1 MAARESLGARET
13 MKVVVLGLWHLG
25 CVTAACCAEYFA
37 VVGLDFDRELVA
49 NLARG
54 KLPVFEPGLAEL
66 MARQLENRRLFFSS
80 DANQILKTADVL
92 WVCYD
97 TPVDLNDVA
106 DNDFVLR
113 NIDQCVPELRAGA
126 TILISSQLPVGT
138 CRRLQNKHAGRNLS
152 FAYSPENL
160 RLGNALETFRRPDRI
175 VAGVR
180 DETAR
185 GRLRELFA
193 PFAGDRLLWMT
204 PESAEMTKHAIN
216 TFLALSVT
224 FANEIAR
231 LCEVIGADAR
241 EVEQG
246 LRSESRIGPNA
257 YIRPGA
263 AFAGGTLA
271 RDVVTLKHIAQEN
284 KQEAIL
290 IEAILAS
297 NEVHK
302 QWALRRLEA
311 TFPLLDQVTVAVL
324 GLTYKPGT
332 DTLRRSSALELCLA
346 LLSRNCTVRCYD
358 PEVKVLPRMAAAA
371 ALFQSLPEAIANAD
385 AIVVATPWP
394 QITQA
399 DWSQLISRMKE
410 GTIILDANR
419 ALVLSENLLRHVRY
433 ITVGAPQV

>member
-1 MAARESLGARET
+1 MAARESVGAKET

-37 VVGLDFDRELVA
+37 VVGLDFDRELIA
-49 NLARG
+49 NLMYGRV
-54 KLPVFEPGLAEL
+54 PVFEPGLSEL
-66 MARQLENRRLFFSS
+66 IARQLENRTLSFSS
-80 DANQILKTADVL
+80 DARQALKTADVL

-97 TPVDLNDVA
+97 TPVDVNDVA

-113 NIDQCVPELRAGA
+113 NLDRCVPELRAGA

-138 CRRLQNKHAGRNLS
+138 CRRLENKHAGRDLS
-152 FAYSPENL
+152 FAYCPENL

-180 DETAR
+180 EEAAR

-231 LCEVIGADAR
+231 LCEVMGADAR

-246 LRSESRIGPNA
+246 LRSESRIGPKA

-271 RDVVTLKHIAQEN
+271 RDVVALKDIAHQN

-290 IEAILAS
+290 IQAILAS

-311 TFPLLDQVTVAVL
+311 IFPQFDQVTVAVL

-332 DTLRRSSALELCLA
+332 DTLRRSSAIELCLA

-358 PEVKVLPRMAAAA
+358 PVVKVLPRTVAEAT
-371 ALFQSLPEAIANAD
+371 LFQSLPEAIADAA

-394 QITQA
+394 QITQV
-399 DWSQLISRMKE
+399 DWGKLIPTMKE
-410 GTIILDANR
+410 GPVILDANR
-419 ALVLSENLLRHVRY
+419 ALVLPENLLRHVRY
-433 ITVGAPQV
+433 FTVGAPI

>member
-1 MAARESLGARET
+1 

-49 NLARG
+49 KLRRG
-54 KLPVFEPGLAEL
+54 KLPVFEPDLPEL
-66 MARQLENRRLFFSS
+66 IARQLENRRLSFTS
-80 DANQILKTADVL
+80 DAKQALKAADVL

-97 TPVDLNDVA
+97 TPVDQNDVA

-113 NIDQCVPELRAGA
+113 NLDRCAPELRPDT

-138 CRRLQNKHAGRNLS
+138 CRRLQKKYASRNFS
-152 FAYSPENL
+152 FAYNPENL
-160 RLGNALETFRRPDRI
+160 RLGNALETFRHPDRI
-175 VAGVR
+175 VAGIR
-180 DETAR
+180 DETTR
-185 GRLRELFA
+185 VKLRELFA
-193 PFAGDRLLWMT
+193 PFIGDRVLWMT

-241 EVEQG
+241 EVEKG
-246 LRSESRIGPNA
+246 LRSENRIGPNA

-271 RDVVTLKHIAQEN
+271 RDVVTLKHIAHQN
-284 KQEAIL
+284 KQEVIL
-290 IEAILAS
+290 VEAILAS

-302 QWALRRLEA
+302 QWALRRLQA
-311 TFPLLDQVTVAVL
+311 AFPQLDQVTVAIL

-358 PEVKVLPRMAAAA
+358 PAVKALPPTVAGAT
-371 ALFQSLPEAIANAD
+371 LFQSLSEAIINAD

-394 QITQA
+394 QITQV
-399 DWSQLISRMKE
+399 DWDELIPIIKE
-410 GTIILDANR
+410 RTIILDANR
-419 ALVLSENLLRHVRY
+419 VLVLSESLLRHVRY
-433 ITVGAPQV
+433 FTVGASQL

>member
-1 MAARESLGARET
+1 

-49 NLARG
+49 NLMGG
-54 KLPVFEPGLAEL
+54 KVPVFEPGLSEL
-66 MARQLENRRLFFSS
+66 IARQLKNRRLSFSS
-80 DANQILKTADVL
+80 DARQTLKTADVL

-97 TPVDLNDVA
+97 TPVDANDVA

-113 NIDQCVPELRAGA
+113 NLDQCVPELRDGA
-126 TILISSQLPVGT
+126 TVLISSQLPVGT
-138 CRRLQNKHAGRNLS
+138 CRRLENKHAGRDLS
-152 FAYSPENL
+152 FAYCPENL
-160 RLGNALETFRRPDRI
+160 RLGSALETFRRPDRI

-180 DETAR
+180 EEAVRD
-185 GRLRELFA
+185 RLRELFA

-231 LCEVIGADAR
+231 LCEVMGADAR
-241 EVEQG
+241 QVEQG
-246 LRSESRIGPNA
+246 LRSESRIGPKA

-271 RDVVTLKHIAQEN
+271 RDVVALKDIAHAN
-284 KQEAIL
+284 KQDAIL

-297 NEVHK
+297 NEAHK

-311 TFPLLDQVTVAVL
+311 IFPKLDQVTVAVL
-324 GLTYKPGT
+324 GLTYKAGT
-332 DTLRRSSALELCLA
+332 DTLRRSSAIELCLA
-346 LLSRNCTVRCYD
+346 LLSRNCMVRCYD
-358 PEVKVLPRMAAAA
+358 PAVKVLPRTAAAA
-371 ALFQSLPEAIANAD
+371 TLFQSLPQAIANAD
-385 AIVVATPWP
+385 AIVIATPWP
-394 QITQA
+394 QITQV
-399 DWSQLISRMKE
+399 DWSQLIPTIKE
-410 GTIILDANR
+410 GTVILDANR
-419 ALVLSENLLRHVRY
+419 ALALPENLLRHMRY
-433 ITVGAPQV
+433 FTVGAPPI

>member
-1 MAARESLGARET
+1 

-49 NLARG
+49 NLMDG
-54 KLPVFEPGLAEL
+54 KVPVFEPGLSEL
-66 MARQLENRRLFFSS
+66 IARQLKNRRLSFSS
-80 DANQILKTADVL
+80 DARQTLKTADVL

-97 TPVDLNDVA
+97 TPVDANDVA

-113 NIDQCVPELRAGA
+113 NLDQCVPELRDGA
-126 TILISSQLPVGT
+126 TVLISSQLPVGT
-138 CRRLQNKHAGRNLS
+138 CRRLENKHAGRDLS
-152 FAYSPENL
+152 FAYCPENL
-160 RLGNALETFRRPDRI
+160 RLGSALETFRRPDRI

-180 DETAR
+180 EEAVRD
-185 GRLRELFA
+185 RLRELFA

-231 LCEVIGADAR
+231 LCEVMGADAR
-241 EVEQG
+241 QVEQG
-246 LRSESRIGPNA
+246 LRSESRIGPKA

-271 RDVVTLKHIAQEN
+271 RDVVALKDIAHAN
-284 KQEAIL
+284 KQDAIL

-297 NEVHK
+297 NEAHK

-311 TFPLLDQVTVAVL
+311 IFPKLDQVTVAVL
-324 GLTYKPGT
+324 GLTYKAGT
-332 DTLRRSSALELCLA
+332 DTLRRSSAIELCLA

-358 PEVKVLPRMAAAA
+358 PAVKVLPRTAAAA
-371 ALFQSLPEAIANAD
+371 TLFQSLPQAIANAD
-385 AIVVATPWP
+385 AIVIATPWP
-394 QITQA
+394 QITQI
-399 DWSQLISRMKE
+399 DWSQLIPTIKE
-410 GTIILDANR
+410 GTVILDANR
-419 ALVLSENLLRHVRY
+419 ALALPENLLRHMRY
-433 ITVGAPQV
+433 FTVGAPPI

>member
-1 MAARESLGARET
+1 MN
-13 MKVVVLGLWHLG
+13 VVVLGLWHLG

-49 NLARG
+49 NLIRG
-54 KLPVFEPGLAEL
+54 KLPVFEPGLPEL
-66 MARQLENRRLFFSS
+66 MARQLENRRLSFSS
-80 DANQILKTADVL
+80 DADQTLKTADVL

-97 TPVDLNDVA
+97 TPVDRNDVA

-113 NIDQCVPELRAGA
+113 SLDRCVPELRAGA

-138 CRRLQNKHAGRNLS
+138 CRRLQKKYASRNLS
-152 FAYSPENL
+152 FACSPENL
-160 RLGNALETFRRPDRI
+160 RLGNALESFRRPDRI

-180 DETAR
+180 EEAAR
-185 GRLRELFA
+185 SRLRELFA
-193 PFAGDRLLWMT
+193 PFTGDRVLWMT

-246 LRSESRIGPNA
+246 LRSERRIGANA

-271 RDVVTLKHIAQEN
+271 RDVVTLKHMAHAN

-290 IEAILAS
+290 IEAILSS

-302 QWALRRLEA
+302 QWALHRVETA
-311 TFPLLDQVTVAVL
+311 FPQLDQVTVAIL

-346 LLSRNCTVRCYD
+346 LLSRNCTVCCYD
-358 PEVKVLPRMAAAA
+358 PAVKALPPIAAAA
-371 ALFQSLPEAIANAD
+371 TLFQSLPEAVANAD
-385 AIVVATPWP
+385 AIIVATPWP

-399 DWSQLISRMKE
+399 NWDQLIPRMKE

-419 ALVLSENLLRHVRY
+419 ALALSENLLRHVRY
-433 ITVGAPQV
+433 VTVGAPQI